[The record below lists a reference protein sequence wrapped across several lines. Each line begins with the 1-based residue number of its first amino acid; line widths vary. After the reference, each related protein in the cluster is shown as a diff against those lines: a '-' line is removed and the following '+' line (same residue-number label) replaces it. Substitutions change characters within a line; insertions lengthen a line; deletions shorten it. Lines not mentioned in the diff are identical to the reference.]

1 MTTAATAP
9 AVTPGDVF
17 AFLVLVFAVLGLL
30 ALGLEAFVRR
40 VVLPNDYRNVTR
52 RIKKGQY

>member
-1 MTTAATAP
+1 MTSAAAP

-17 AFLVLVFAVLGLL
+17 AFFVLVLALLGLV

>member
-1 MTTAATAP
+1 MTP

-17 AFLVLVFAVLGLL
+17 AFLVLIFALAGLA

-40 VVLPNDYRNVTR
+40 VALPNDYRNVTR
-52 RIKKGQY
+52 RIRKGQY